1 MNLVIGNKY
10 KCKAVEIREY
20 GAIMEMEDGSTQL
33 LHISNISDKFVRN
46 VSDYIT
52 VGESYEVTAIQGRV
66 RDIEITMRDPSNNMY
81 QRPPKR
87 ESNFEDMLKDYLPT
101 DKDRRYKNDRDYNRR
116 GGKRNKGRR

>member
-66 RDIEITMRDPSNNMY
+66 RDVEITMRDPSNNMY
-81 QRPPKR
+81 PRPPKR